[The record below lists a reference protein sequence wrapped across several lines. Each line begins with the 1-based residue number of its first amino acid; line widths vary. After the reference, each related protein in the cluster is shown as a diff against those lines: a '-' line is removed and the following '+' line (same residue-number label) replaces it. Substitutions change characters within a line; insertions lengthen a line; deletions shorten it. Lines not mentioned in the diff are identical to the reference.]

1 MTNKEIKFVL
11 GLRKGLNGLS
21 YFYAALALLAF
32 SNMYFQFYPKA
43 EPIISF
49 CAGILLS
56 FVSLANYLGDTRMH
70 MCCNIIEELMN
81 KDPELIK
88 RVKGVRE
95 NKTIEIIEL
104 EK

>member
-1 MTNKEIKFVL
+1 MTTKEIEFVL
-11 GLRKGLNGLS
+11 ALRKGLNGLS

-32 SNMYFQFYPKA
+32 SNMYFQFYAKV
-43 EPIISF
+43 EPILSF
-49 CAGILLS
+49 GVGILFC

-88 RVKGVRE
+88 RVKEVKKNRNIE
-95 NKTIEIIEL
+95 NIEL

>member
-21 YFYAALALLAF
+21 YLYTTLALLAF
-32 SNMYFQFYPKA
+32 SNMYFQFYLKA
-43 EPIISF
+43 EPILSF
-49 CAGILLS
+49 CAGILLG

-70 MCCNIIEELMN
+70 VCCNIIEELMN
-81 KDPELIK
+81 KDPDLVK
-88 RVKGVRE
+88 RVKEIRE
-95 NKTIEIIEL
+95 NKGTEILEL

>member
-21 YFYAALALLAF
+21 YLYAALALLAF
-32 SNMYFQFYPKA
+32 SNMYFQFYLKA
-43 EPIISF
+43 EPVLSF
-49 CAGILLS
+49 CVGILLS

-70 MCCNIIEELMN
+70 MCCNIIEELVN
-81 KDPELIK
+81 KDPDLIK
-88 RVKGVRE
+88 RVKEIRE
-95 NKTIEIIEL
+95 NKSTEISSV